1 MSRKLTS
8 TLALAALLAMADG
21 ARAQNTAPTCNPN
34 TGRATDRITCVNKIA
49 RALSDKV
56 DSLQT
61 ALAQNLKPAD
71 LSDYVR
77 RSDLDSFLDAYV
89 KYNSP
94 LAMNVASDPSTSQ
107 TTGSCLAADLDQEG
121 VVVDKPCN
129 YDAKPAFKWQL
140 IPALK
145 SSADNR

>member
-8 TLALAALLAMADG
+8 TLALAALLAIAGG
-21 ARAQNTAPTCNPN
+21 ARAQDTAPTCNPN
-34 TGRATDRITCVNKIA
+34 TGRASDRIACLNKIV
-49 RALSDKV
+49 RAQGDKI

-61 ALAQNLKPAD
+61 AVAQNLKPVD
-71 LSDYVR
+71 LSDYIR
-77 RSDLDSFLDAYV
+77 RSDLESYLGGYV

-94 LAMNVASDPSTSQ
+94 LAMNVASDPTTSQ

-121 VVVDKPCN
+121 VVIDKPCN
-129 YDAKPAFKWQL
+129 YDANPALKWQL

>member
-8 TLALAALLAMADG
+8 TLAIAALLAIAGG
-21 ARAQNTAPTCNPN
+21 ARAQDNAPTCNPN
-34 TGRATDRITCVNKIA
+34 TGRATEKIACLNKIS
-49 RALSDKV
+49 RALSDKI

-61 ALAQNLKPAD
+61 ALSQNLKRAD
-71 LSDYVR
+71 LSDYIR
-77 RSDLDSFLDAYV
+77 RSDLDSFLDGYV
-89 KYNSP
+89 KYNSA
-94 LAMNVASDPSTSQ
+94 LAINVASDPSTSQ

-129 YDAKPAFKWQL
+129 YDAKPALKWQL